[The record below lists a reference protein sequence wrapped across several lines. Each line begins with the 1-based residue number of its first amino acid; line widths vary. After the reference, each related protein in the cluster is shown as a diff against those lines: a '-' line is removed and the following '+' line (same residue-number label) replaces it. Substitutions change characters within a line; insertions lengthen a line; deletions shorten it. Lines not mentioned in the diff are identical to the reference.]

1 MVGGAVTLFIAAGVL
16 VILGISFA
24 YDIGKGVGPVL
35 EGASVD
41 SREDHKTYTFLR
53 ISGRGIAIFV
63 TVLTFLL
70 AAGAAVGGVVL
81 LAIS

>member
-24 YDIGKGVGPVL
+24 VDISKGVGPMAQ
-35 EGASVD
+35 GASVNSVD
-41 SREDHKTYTFLR
+41 PNITYTFIR
-53 ISGRGIAIFV
+53 IRGRGVAIFV

-70 AAGAAVGGVVL
+70 AAGAAVGGIVL
-81 LAIS
+81 LAL